1 MFELVWSSQ
10 DLGVCNKLLLLRQDN
25 LKWYIGGINNL
36 IIFIKYDTN
45 VFQDNDTVSD
55 ENEDEE
61 DEEEELGQTDT
72 YAEYVPSKC
81 E

>member
-1 MFELVWSSQ
+1 MEES
-10 DLGVCNKLLLLRQDN
+10 
-25 LKWYIGGINNL
+25 IL
-36 IIFIKYDTN
+36 IIFTKYDTN

-72 YAEYVPSKC
+72 YAEYVPSKR

>member
-1 MFELVWSSQ
+1 MGES
-10 DLGVCNKLLLLRQDN
+10 
-25 LKWYIGGINNL
+25 IL